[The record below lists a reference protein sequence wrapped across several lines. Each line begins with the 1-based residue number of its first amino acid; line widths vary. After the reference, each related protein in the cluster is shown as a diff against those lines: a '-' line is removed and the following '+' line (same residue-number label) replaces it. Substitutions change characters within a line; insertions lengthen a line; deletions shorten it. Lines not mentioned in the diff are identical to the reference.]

1 MKTIRKLWPY
11 LLADLVMVIAVAFFA
26 SRTMAQTLPVSYWT
40 CDSTQLTGAILDNRG
55 VYNMTI
61 PSSTYAV
68 TTGGKVGKYMTWTS
82 GTNLGNLAPSNTTVT
97 GSFTVE
103 WIWRAGR
110 DFNTTDIVRKNNGAW
125 GFKIDLTQNNYCT
138 PQFEFYVN
146 TGSTSTL
153 TIDLNGTDR
162 KSIHY
167 YLDGNWHHFAIQYN
181 ASNGNRKVFVDG
193 VCPSGFSDVI
203 SGTPITTTDN
213 RIIINNVTSYR
224 KYYGDIDEIALYSSA
239 ISAAQIYQHWLNVQA
254 GQHYSFTAF
263 GGAIPSPNVSTGYS
277 PSDYAP
283 GSIIPTV
290 GTHTSGVTSSAYNQ
304 LRNYQY
310 PRFKKGHSLMR
321 NYNWA
326 DLYYL
331 GGLFQ
336 SGISN
341 DSIAKAGAAINL
353 DLAQRFNY
361 MLLANVNTGSSL
373 SEYNDTTK
381 LVGKLV
387 KQANAYPS
395 IPVGATSFWS
405 QLSPAVLGLPN
416 QGEYVNQ
423 KDLPA
428 QYYLRNDAGQFLDIN
443 GNVTVSSGSYVL
455 SPACP
460 LDSIMLDGKIQR
472 YYLQALDAAL
482 TRPLNYI
489 SENDEVLPA
498 WSVSTISRDPT
509 VTAQKNSSGMDW
521 DTYIGWRKRVLTAS
535 YRDTSIRGLS
545 PAPSFLVYKTE
556 GRATGAYQQYR
567 FSNSQ
572 IRSQYYPTPDFYP
585 RWPDN
590 WRNWTGAWNGLQ
602 HIIESR
608 NIELGAGDRLYA
620 PFISPGWSAKE
631 EENIRPGDWLGLLKL
646 LVVSGV
652 EYFHTGFFND
662 APNYNPPNPPPPFP
676 ANYAWQLAM
685 PAYAQACATRA
696 QDIMLNGSLMAG
708 DIPTS
713 LDPPKAGAGYQFKN
727 GNPLIPVM
735 VRKAAVGQRY
745 LISGTIPRVSNDGSN
760 APLADTVTIY
770 LDGDTLSF
778 EVRRQGSMYVYDK
791 TTSGNT
797 LFYQLDRWHESSH
810 PSRWT
815 KDLVLEAEL
824 ADSMSVTASLK
835 TQRATGASLANFA
848 GSVSYLVMAPKSTA
862 TYQIE
867 PSENAGY
874 VAYVRARHNSGESGS
889 LTITA
894 GANTARINNI
904 SGRTF
909 RWYRVTIGNLSKAI
923 QDMTVTCSLGRIHI
937 DRIILSKEG
946 AYNGS
951 DLNSK

>member
-11 LLADLVMVIAVAFFA
+11 LLADLVMVIVVAFFA
-26 SRTMAQTLPVSYWT
+26 SRAMAQTLPVSYWT
-40 CDSTQLTGAILDNRG
+40 CDSTQLAGAILDNRG
-55 VYNMTI
+55 VFNMTI

-153 TIDLNGTDR
+153 TIDLNGSDR
-162 KSIHY
+162 KSVHY

-181 ASNGNRKVFVDG
+181 ASNGNRKVYVDG
-193 VCPSGFSDVI
+193 LCPSGFSDVI
-203 SGTPITTTDN
+203 SGSPITTSDN
-213 RIIINNVTSYR
+213 KIIINNVTSYR
-224 KYYGDIDEIALYSSA
+224 KYYGDIDEIALYNSA

-263 GGAIPSPNVSTGYS
+263 GGSIPSATVSSGFDAN
-277 PSDYAP
+277 DYAP
-283 GSIIPTV
+283 GSTIPTV
-290 GTHTSGVTSSAYNQ
+290 GTHTTGVTTSAYNQ
-304 LRNYQY
+304 IRGFQY

-331 GGLFQ
+331 GGYFQ
-336 SGISN
+336 SGIST
-341 DSIAKAGAAINL
+341 DSVAKAAAAINL
-353 DLAQRFNY
+353 DLAMRFNY
-361 MLLANVNTGSSL
+361 MLIANVNTGSNI
-373 SEYNDTTK
+373 SEYSDTTK

-387 KQANAYPS
+387 KQANANPS

-405 QLSPAVLGLPN
+405 QLSPPVLGLPN

-498 WSVSTISRDPT
+498 WNDVLLAKDPT
-509 VTAQKNSSGMDW
+509 VVAQKNSLGVDWPTYMGM
-521 DTYIGWRKRVLTAS
+521 RKQYLTGS
-535 YRDTSIRGLS
+535 YRDTALKGLS

-556 GRATGAYQQYR
+556 GRADASYLRYR
-567 FSNSQ
+567 FSNTLQ
-572 IRSQYYPTPDFYP
+572 RGQYYATPDFYP
-585 RWPDN
+585 RWPYN
-590 WRNWTGAWNGLQ
+590 WRNWNGAWNGLQ
-602 HIIESR
+602 HIIEGR
-608 NIELGAGDRLYA
+608 NVELGAADRLYA

-631 EENIRPGDWLGLLKL
+631 EDNIRPGDWLGLLKL
-646 LVVSGV
+646 LAVSGA
-652 EYFHTGFFND
+652 EYMHTGFFND
-662 APNYNPPNPPPPFP
+662 APNYNPPNPPPPYP
-676 ANYAWQLAM
+676 ANYAWQLAA
-685 PAYAQACATRA
+685 PSYAQACLTRA
-696 QDIMLNGSLMAG
+696 SDLLFNGSLMAG

-713 LDPPKAGAGYQFKN
+713 LDPPKSGSGYQFKT
-727 GNPLIPVM
+727 GNPMVPVM
-735 VRKAAVGQRY
+735 VRKSNTGRAY
-745 LISGTIPRVSNDGSN
+745 LIATALPRVSNDKLN
-760 APLADTVTIY
+760 APMIDTVSAII
-770 LDGDTLSF
+770 DGDTLKFQS
-778 EVRRQGSMYVYDK
+778 RRQGSMYVYDRRD
-791 TTSGNT
+791 TANI
-797 LFYQLDRWHESSH
+797 LFYQLDRWHEASH
-810 PSRWT
+810 PSRW
-815 KDLVLEAEL
+815 DQDEVLEAEL
-824 ADSMSVTASLK
+824 MDSSTASVVIK
-835 TQRATGASLANFA
+835 TQVPKTASKGDYTGA
-848 GSVSYLVMAPKSTA
+848 VSYIVMPNTSVA

-867 PSENAGY
+867 PVKTTGY
-874 VAYVRARHNSGESGS
+874 VVYIRARHATTGSGGV
-889 LTITA
+889 TIKC
-894 GANTARINNI
+894 GGNTANFTNI
-904 SGRTF
+904 AGNSF
-909 RWYRVTIGNLSKAI
+909 KWYAVTMGNLTKAI
-923 QDMTVTCSLGRIHI
+923 QDLRVECRQGRIHI
-937 DRIILSKEG
+937 DKIVLSENG
-946 AYNGS
+946 ALTTAQLGG
-951 DLNSK
+951 K